1 VVLDEGRITEI
12 GRHAELLARD
22 GIYARL
28 YRIQYA
34 RETAVAA

>member
-1 VVLDEGRITEI
+1 M
-12 GRHAELLARD
+12 AKN

-34 RETAVAA
+34 REHEAVADQQAVSAAS